1 MKIIRNGKVE
11 FSGNKKEIIEY
22 IRECYQDEYMVREY
36 GNILNKD
43 FNKLIYVLE
52 CIGLELR
59 K

>member
-43 FNKLIYVLE
+43 FNKLVYVLE

>member
-1 MKIIRNGKVE
+1 MKIIRSGKVE
-11 FSGNKKEIIEY
+11 FSGNKKEVIEY

-36 GNILNKD
+36 GKILNRD

>member
-1 MKIIRNGKVE
+1 MKVIRNGKVE

-43 FNKLIYVLE
+43 FNKLVYVLE

>member
-1 MKIIRNGKVE
+1 MKILRNGKVE
-11 FSGNKKEIIEY
+11 FSGNKKEVIEY

-36 GNILNKD
+36 GKILNRD

>member
-11 FSGNKKEIIEY
+11 FSGNKKEVIEY

-36 GNILNKD
+36 GKILNKD

>member
-1 MKIIRNGKVE
+1 MKIIRNGKIE

-36 GNILNKD
+36 SNILNKD

>member
-1 MKIIRNGKVE
+1 MKITRNGKVE
-11 FSGNKKEIIEY
+11 FSGNKKEVIEY

-36 GNILNKD
+36 GKILNKD

>member
-1 MKIIRNGKVE
+1 MKIIRSGKVE
-11 FSGNKKEIIEY
+11 FSGNKKEVIEY

-36 GNILNKD
+36 GKILNKD

>member
-1 MKIIRNGKVE
+1 MKIIRNGKIE

>member
-36 GNILNKD
+36 GKILNKD
-43 FNKLIYVLE
+43 FNKLVYVLE